1 MQQFRQKLVG
11 QGYDQAP
18 GRARRFVDRTNNV
31 AIDILVTGHFPGRGG
46 PAPFAFPDPAQ
57 ASEEIDQVRV
67 VTLTQLIQLKLA
79 ACRYADFADV
89 VSLIR
94 IHDLDELFAG
104 RLHPGVRADYIECL
118 EEKRREDDYK
128 RREEIG

>member
-1 MQQFRQKLVG
+1 M
-11 QGYDQAP
+11 
-18 GRARRFVDRTNNV
+18 DRTNNV
-31 AIDILVTGHFPGRGG
+31 AIDILVPLTLPSPPGGEGRVRGGRGG